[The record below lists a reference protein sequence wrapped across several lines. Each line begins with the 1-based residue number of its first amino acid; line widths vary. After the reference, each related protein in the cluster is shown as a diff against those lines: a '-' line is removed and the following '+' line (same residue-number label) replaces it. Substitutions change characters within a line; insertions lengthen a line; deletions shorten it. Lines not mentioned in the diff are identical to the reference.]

1 MKNTLVG
8 FGILCASFGV
18 SNAADALGAV
28 DNIQRAA
35 LVRSTIM
42 ERDIEMGAN
51 AEQEGLINCFE
62 TSNRTRTFGNEIDF
76 GCTWKVRKE
85 VLYVAVALSGVT
97 LIYMLAPKLVG
108 F

>member
-42 ERDIEMGAN
+42 ERDIEMG
-51 AEQEGLINCFE
+51 
-62 TSNRTRTFGNEIDF
+62 
-76 GCTWKVRKE
+76 
-85 VLYVAVALSGVT
+85 VAVEESDFVSCLKAKNELSGLGVIIKNNFECKVSRCTVAVMAVLFGGT
-97 LIYMLAPKLVG
+97 LVYFVAPKFVG